1 MSVLMRVVKELAYG
15 KTWSIL
21 FFQSKPKHAKLLVP
35 PAQLCLGPFV
45 LFTGLIEATLLV
57 LQHSLEWSL
66 LALQLL
72 HAVQPY
78 IKPVHQQLVIRLHG
92 IKLISTFL
100 RPSLRTKEEHAGD
113 AHSLFADLLSGFLIY
128 QLICYKM
135 VCDELM
141 PSAAAGACPTSS

>member
-21 FFQSKPKHAKLLVP
+21 VFQSKPKHAKLLVP

-92 IKLISTFL
+92 IKLISAFL
-100 RPSLRTKEEHAGD
+100 RPSLRPSLQRRSMQVMLTLCLLIIKRLPD
-113 AHSLFADLLSGFLIY
+113 ISAHML
-128 QLICYKM
+128 
-135 VCDELM
+135 
-141 PSAAAGACPTSS
+141 